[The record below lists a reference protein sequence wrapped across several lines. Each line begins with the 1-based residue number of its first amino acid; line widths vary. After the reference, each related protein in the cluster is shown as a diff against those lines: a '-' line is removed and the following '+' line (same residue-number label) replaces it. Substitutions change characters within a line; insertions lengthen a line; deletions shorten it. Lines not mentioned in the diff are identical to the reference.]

1 MAQRYCQRGL
11 EMENDNIEVLELTG
25 HVMMEVGNMEAAK
38 QVRWLFEYTLDTL
51 SLASEKFH
59 AFEFIR

>member
-51 SLASEKFH
+51 IL
-59 AFEFIR
+59 AFEFIRKIG